1 MIDELTTSKPPLAGH
16 KIVCVGFNDWDTDVW
31 TNQHHLMA
39 RLAAANDVLFVE
51 SLGLRRPTL
60 ARRDVRRMARRVVR
74 GLRGSRHVELIDR
87 DTELEV
93 LSPLV
98 LPAHSSRLARSINSV
113 LLPRLVGRAADTLG
127 LTEPILWAYVPQAE
141 LLLSRLR
148 PRLVVYHCVDDIS
161 AHPRIDSASFR
172 AAEARF
178 ARRADVVLAS
188 SQPLAERMRRLNRN
202 VYYMANVADTELFST
217 AQRSGPID
225 PAVAALPRPRIVFVG
240 AIAGTKL
247 DIRLLIEL
255 AELRPQWS
263 VVLVGPVGLG
273 DPLVDLSILGDVPN
287 LHLLGPRCYAELPEV
302 LRGAQAAVIPYKLNQ
317 LTASIFPM
325 KVYEYLAAGLPVV
338 ATALP
343 SLAEVDGITFAADA
357 SEMVAALEQAVS
369 EDSVDARAARARLA
383 DGHSWEAR
391 LRELAEVVER
401 HHPR

>member
-1 MIDELTTSKPPLAGH
+1 
-16 KIVCVGFNDWDTDVW
+16 
-31 TNQHHLMA
+31 
-39 RLAAANDVLFVE
+39 
-51 SLGLRRPTL
+51 
-60 ARRDVRRMARRVVR
+60 
-74 GLRGSRHVELIDR
+74 
-87 DTELEV
+87 
-93 LSPLV
+93 
-98 LPAHSSRLARSINSV
+98 
-113 LLPRLVGRAADTLG
+113 
-127 LTEPILWAYVPQAE
+127 
-141 LLLSRLR
+141 
-148 PRLVVYHCVDDIS
+148 VDDIS